1 MIPGSVAALPGGLAL
16 LPMLHSSMQTGK
28 NLIYT
33 PIDILSP
40 SRKAVNPLIE

>member
-1 MIPGSVAALPGGLAL
+1 MFHP
-16 LPMLHSSMQTGK
+16 SMQTGK
-28 NLIYT
+28 NPIYK